1 MFKVGLDI
9 GYGHT
14 KVVTED
20 GKRIIFPSIA
30 KKGEAID
37 LDNLLGAKEDY
48 IININD
54 TTWYIGK
61 MAQKESS
68 FATRAFEQTDRYNDE
83 AFQAMLSTALSLA
96 TQGTEQD
103 VMLVTGLP
111 LSIYGTSQKE
121 FCSFLKGFSA
131 HTEWNGTSKEVKVK
145 DAIVFPQAGG
155 IFFSPSCT
163 DIKNNLPENSLITV
177 IDIGYRTTDC
187 ATFNYNKG
195 SFQFLIENSFTL
207 DVGMSSVFRPLS
219 RTIAKKIG
227 VIDISLEDSEAVFH
241 KGFCFKNNQPIYM
254 SDDIF
259 QLKKSIANNINEG
272 YRSNAGQ
279 GAKIKNIVL
288 AGGGSIAL
296 RDELL
301 NIFPEAISV
310 TDTQMANA
318 LGFLSIAHRF
328 DI

>member
-111 LSIYGTSQKE
+111 LSIYETSQKE
-121 FCSFLKGFSA
+121 FCGFLKGFSA
-131 HTEWNGTSKEVKVK
+131 HTEWNGTCKEVKVK

-187 ATFNYNKG
+187 ASFNFAKG
-195 SFQFLIENSFTL
+195 AFHFLIENSFTL
-207 DVGMSSVFRPLS
+207 DIGMSSVFRPLS
-219 RTIAKKIG
+219 RAIAKKVG
-227 VIDISLEDSEAVFH
+227 SIDISLEESENVYQ
-241 KGFCFKNNQPIYM
+241 KGICFKNNKPVDM
-254 SDDIF
+254 SDEINL
-259 QLKKSIANNINEG
+259 LKKSIAANINEG

-279 GAKIKNIVL
+279 GAKINNIIL

-328 DI
+328 DL

>member
-1 MFKVGLDI
+1 MFKIGLDI

-30 KKGEAID
+30 KKGEVIE
-37 LDNLLGAKEDY
+37 LDNLLGAKDDY
-48 IININD
+48 IITINND
-54 TTWYIGK
+54 IWYVGE
-61 MAQKESS
+61 MARKESS

-96 TQGTEQD
+96 AQNTEQD
-103 VMLVTGLP
+103 IMLVTGLP
-111 LSIYGTSQKE
+111 LSIYETSQKE

-131 HTEWNGTSKEVKVK
+131 HTELMGVTKDVKVK
-145 DAIVFPQAGG
+145 DAVVFPQAGG
-155 IFFSPSCT
+155 IFFSPSCG
-163 DIKNNLPENSLITV
+163 DIKKGLSENSLITV

-187 ATFNYNKG
+187 ATFNYSKG
-195 SFQFLIENSFTL
+195 SFQFLIEKSFTL

-219 RTIAKKIG
+219 RAIAKKIG
-227 VIDISLEDSEAVFH
+227 SIDISLEESEAVFQ
-241 KGFCFKNNQPIYM
+241 KGVCFKNNKPVDMTY
-254 SDDIF
+254 DISR
-259 QLKKSIANNINEG
+259 LKNSIAANISEG

-279 GAKIKNIVL
+279 GAKINNIIL

-296 RDELL
+296 KNDLL

-310 TDTQMANA
+310 ADTQMANA
-318 LGFLSIAHRF
+318 LGFLSIACRF